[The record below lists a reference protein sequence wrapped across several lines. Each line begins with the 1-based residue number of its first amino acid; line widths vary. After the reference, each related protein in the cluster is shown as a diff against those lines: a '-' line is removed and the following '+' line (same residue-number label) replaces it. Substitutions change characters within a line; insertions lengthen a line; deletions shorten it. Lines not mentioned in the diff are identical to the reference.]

1 MPAASRRQQDVRPN
15 VDLLSIRKTRP
26 RDYAIRFAFGAV
38 ISVVAA
44 LISKAAGA
52 RLGGAF
58 LAFPAILPASLTLI
72 QEKDGSRD
80 ADRDA
85 VGSVLGGL
93 ALVAFAV
100 VAEIAFGRIPAPTVL
115 ACCVAG
121 WLAAAFVLYWLLAAV
136 HPDACDKN
144 QD

>member
-1 MPAASRRQQDVRPN
+1 MDLASVR
-15 VDLLSIRKTRP
+15 KARP

-44 LISKAAGA
+44 LITKGAGA

-85 VGSVLGGL
+85 VGSVLGGV
-93 ALVAFAV
+93 ALVIFAA
-100 VAEIAFGRIPAPTVL
+100 VAQEIFGKIPAPAVL
-115 ACCVAG
+115 ACCLAA
-121 WLAAAFVLYWLLAAV
+121 WLAGAFLLYWFLAAV